1 MLSTISEMDPVL
13 IAAAVI
19 PAVILLLQVYRADRL
34 EKEPTGLLISLLV
47 FGVIA
52 TALAIVTETI
62 GENILL
68 SFFDETDL
76 GYLILSNFIVV
87 ALSEEGFKLLLLR
100 WRTWRSPNFN
110 CQFDGVVYA
119 VFVSLG
125 FALWENIGYV
135 AMYGFGTALVRA
147 VTAVPGHA
155 CFGVFMG
162 IWYGAARRY
171 ANEGDFVGERV
182 CRRRALWLPVLTHGM
197 YDFLASLDFDYSG
210 LIFIVF
216 IIVVFLA
223 ASRRVKIVSRN
234 DRFYPIKRKIHAM
247 ACTSGRGVILYLR
260 LLFYPATAG
269 GRKERKTDH
278 NENHGQDRSV
288 LQEPRLC
295 LRRKQKFAAALP
307 TPGTTVRSAWSSRT
321 TSRRRGSRSS
331 CRRAPITS
339 VSTPPSS

>member
-1 MLSTISEMDPVL
+1 MIFFYTNPIL

-19 PAVILLLQVYRADRL
+19 PAISLLVHVYRADKL
-34 EKEPTGLLISLLV
+34 EKEPAPLLISLVLYGIAATFIALLLER
-47 FGVIA
+47 FGTWLLGRYFPEDSTAYNVIMYF
-52 TALAIVTETI
+52 V
-62 GENILL
+62 
-68 SFFDETDL
+68 
-76 GYLILSNFIVV
+76 VV
-87 ALSEEGFKLLLLR
+87 AFSEEGAKYFLLKR
-100 WRTWRSPNFN
+100 RTWNSAAFN

-171 ANEGDFVGERV
+171 ANEGDFIGERV
-182 CRRRALWLPVLTHGM
+182 CCRRALWLPVLIHGM

-223 ASRRVKIVSRN
+223 ASRRVKIVSHN
-234 DRFYPIKRKIHAM
+234 DRFIR
-247 ACTSGRGVILYLR
+247 
-260 LLFYPATAG
+260 
-269 GRKERKTDH
+269 
-278 NENHGQDRSV
+278 
-288 LQEPRLC
+288 
-295 LRRKQKFAAALP
+295 
-307 TPGTTVRSAWSSRT
+307 
-321 TSRRRGSRSS
+321 
-331 CRRAPITS
+331 
-339 VSTPPSS
+339 

>member
-110 CQFDGVVYA
+110 CPFDGVVYA

-125 FALWENIGYV
+125 FA
-135 AMYGFGTALVRA
+135 
-147 VTAVPGHA
+147 
-155 CFGVFMG
+155 
-162 IWYGAARRY
+162 RRY
-171 ANEGDFVGERV
+171 ANDGDFIGERV
-182 CRRRALWLPVLTHGM
+182 CRRRALWLPVLIHGM

-234 DRFYPIKRKIHAM
+234 DRFIR
-247 ACTSGRGVILYLR
+247 
-260 LLFYPATAG
+260 
-269 GRKERKTDH
+269 
-278 NENHGQDRSV
+278 
-288 LQEPRLC
+288 
-295 LRRKQKFAAALP
+295 
-307 TPGTTVRSAWSSRT
+307 
-321 TSRRRGSRSS
+321 
-331 CRRAPITS
+331 
-339 VSTPPSS
+339 

>member
-147 VTAVPGHA
+147 VTAVPATPASAFSWASGT
-155 CFGVFMG
+155 
-162 IWYGAARRY
+162 ARRG
-171 ANEGDFVGERV
+171 ATRTRAILSVARV
-182 CRRRALWLPVLTHGM
+182 PPPALWLPVLIHGM

-234 DRFYPIKRKIHAM
+234 DRFIR
-247 ACTSGRGVILYLR
+247 
-260 LLFYPATAG
+260 
-269 GRKERKTDH
+269 
-278 NENHGQDRSV
+278 
-288 LQEPRLC
+288 
-295 LRRKQKFAAALP
+295 
-307 TPGTTVRSAWSSRT
+307 
-321 TSRRRGSRSS
+321 
-331 CRRAPITS
+331 
-339 VSTPPSS
+339 

>member
-1 MLSTISEMDPVL
+1 MLSTISEMDPLL

-19 PAVILLLQVYRADRL
+19 PAVVLLVRVYRADRL
-34 EKEPTGLLISLLV
+34 EPEPAGLLISLLV
-47 FGVIA
+47 FGVLA

-62 GENILL
+62 GESILL

-76 GYLILSNFIVV
+76 GYLLLSNFIVV
-87 ALSEEGFKLLLLR
+87 ALSEEGFKFLLLK

-171 ANEGDFVGERV
+171 ANYGDLIGSRI
-182 CRRRALWLPVLTHGM
+182 CRRRALWLPVLIHGA
-197 YDFLASLDFDYSG
+197 YDFIASLDFDYSG
-210 LIFIVF
+210 VIFIVF
-216 IIVVFLA
+216 IAVVFAMAL
-223 ASRRVKIVSRN
+223 RRVRIVSNN
-234 DRFYPIKRKIHAM
+234 DRYIA
-247 ACTSGRGVILYLR
+247 
-260 LLFYPATAG
+260 
-269 GRKERKTDH
+269 
-278 NENHGQDRSV
+278 
-288 LQEPRLC
+288 
-295 LRRKQKFAAALP
+295 
-307 TPGTTVRSAWSSRT
+307 
-321 TSRRRGSRSS
+321 
-331 CRRAPITS
+331 
-339 VSTPPSS
+339 